1 MRPLIRTA
9 RLAASAASPSAAH
22 ASADIIS
29 RPVGGLVGAEPGGHG
44 GCGGA
49 GDQPL
54 ALPTCCAPRTW
65 STMRLRRG
73 LPIRVHLPGFTFQ
86 TATGACSS

>member
-49 GDQPL
+49 GTSPLPCRHAVHPEPGQP
-54 ALPTCCAPRTW
+54 CGCA
-65 STMRLRRG
+65 
-73 LPIRVHLPGFTFQ
+73 V
-86 TATGACSS
+86 ACR